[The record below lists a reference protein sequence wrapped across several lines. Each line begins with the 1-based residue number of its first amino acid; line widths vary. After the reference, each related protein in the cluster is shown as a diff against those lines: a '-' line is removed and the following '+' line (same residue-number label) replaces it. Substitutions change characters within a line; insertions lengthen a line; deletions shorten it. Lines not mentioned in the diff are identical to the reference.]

1 MGTSWISRKGRNLR
15 KGGVDL
21 EKGGMPPL
29 TNYESAKKLSS
40 YLVRAKLYP
49 TEKSVG
55 SYISVVEN
63 VVSSA

>member
-15 KGGVDL
+15 KRGVDL
-21 EKGGMPPL
+21 EKGGM
-29 TNYESAKKLSS
+29 
-40 YLVRAKLYP
+40 VFIVFYP

-55 SYISVVEN
+55 SYVSVVEN